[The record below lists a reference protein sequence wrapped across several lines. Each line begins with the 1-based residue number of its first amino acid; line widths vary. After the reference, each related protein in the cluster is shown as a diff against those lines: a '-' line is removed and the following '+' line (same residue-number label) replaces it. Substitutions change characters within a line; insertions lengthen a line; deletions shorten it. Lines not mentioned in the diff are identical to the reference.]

1 MVMSIR
7 TEAKQKKDWATSD
20 KIRDEL
26 KAAGVI
32 IKDTKD
38 GYEWSLEN

>member
-1 MVMSIR
+1 MTAIR
-7 TEAKQKKDWATSD
+7 SEKKKKKDWATSD

-26 KAAGVI
+26 KNAGVI
-32 IKDTKD
+32 IKDTKE